1 MNWDQVE
8 NEAVDLLADYI
19 RIDTTNPPGNER
31 RAVEY
36 IGRFLES
43 EGLEVRYL
51 GPEPDRMNLICRVP
65 SGRQRR
71 GLMLAHHCDV
81 VEADP
86 RQWSVPPFGGVVRD
100 GFVWGRGA
108 LDMKGM
114 GVMEVMAV
122 TLAHRERLPLKR
134 DIVLVVTCDEEDGS
148 RKGAA
153 YLAENHPME
162 LEAEWCL
169 NEGGSGWK
177 MGDMAVNLCGF
188 GEKGPAWVRVIAEGT
203 PGHGSIPRGDNP
215 CEQLIIA
222 LDSLTRM
229 SRPLRVLPQT
239 RMMLQRLGLEGLPAG
254 ELEGHPMLRV
264 PALRAMLQD
273 TLSITQL
280 RAGTRPN
287 VIPAE
292 AEATLD
298 IRVLPDRTTQEALE
312 DVRRCLPQGRFR
324 IEPIMTIE
332 PSCSSIQT
340 EMFHCM
346 ERVAESFFPGAL
358 FLPSVFP
365 AFTDSRCFRGLGIA
379 SYGWIPAMIDAG
391 DLARIHGMD
400 ERIGVKD
407 LVTGIR
413 VIFEMIS
420 QLCT

>member
-8 NEAVDLLADYI
+8 KEAVDLLADYI

-31 RAVEY
+31 RAVEF

-51 GPEPDRMNLICRVP
+51 GREPDRPNLICRVS
-65 SGRQRR
+65 SGRERR

-81 VEADP
+81 VGADP
-86 RQWSVPPFGGVVRD
+86 GQWSVPPFGGLVRD

-114 GVMEVMAV
+114 GVMEVMAM
-122 TLAHRERLPLKR
+122 TIAHRVRLPLRR
-134 DIVLVVTCDEEDGS
+134 DILLVVTCDEEDGS
-148 RKGAA
+148 RNGAA
-153 YLAENHPME
+153 YLAENHPVE
-162 LEAEWCL
+162 LEAAWCL

-177 MGDMAVNLCGF
+177 TGDMAVNLCGF

-203 PGHGSIPRGDNP
+203 PGHGSVPQGDNP
-215 CEQLIIA
+215 CEQLVKA

-229 SRPLRVLPQT
+229 SRPLRVLPET
-239 RMMLQRLGLEGLPAG
+239 RMMLERLGLGGLPAE
-254 ELEGHPMLRV
+254 ELEQHPMLRV
-264 PALRAMLQD
+264 PALRAMLQE

-280 RAGTRPN
+280 RAGARPN

-292 AEATLD
+292 AQATLD
-298 IRVLPDRTTQEALE
+298 IRVLPDRTTQEVLE

-324 IEPIMTIE
+324 MEPIMTIE
-332 PSCSSIQT
+332 PSCSPIHT

-346 ERVAESFFPGAL
+346 ERLAEAFFPGAL

-365 AFTDSRCFRGLGIA
+365 AFTDSRCFRKLGIA

-391 DLARIHGMD
+391 DLARIHGKD
-400 ERIGVKD
+400 ERIGVKE
-407 LVTGIR
+407 LLTGIR

-420 QLCT
+420 QLCA